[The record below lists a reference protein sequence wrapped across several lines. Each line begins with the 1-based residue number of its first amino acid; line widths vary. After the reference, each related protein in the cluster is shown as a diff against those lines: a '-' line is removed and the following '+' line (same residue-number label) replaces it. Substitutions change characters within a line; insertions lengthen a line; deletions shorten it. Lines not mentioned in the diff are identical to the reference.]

1 MSRLLCPSAKRRILG
16 SAAVD
21 RLGEKPMTSHGR
33 IVVVEQ
39 PGQPSGESP
48 VESTQLLKQR
58 LETLGHTIVATV
70 TTTAEA
76 AELAPRL
83 QPDLVV
89 IGAVAAAACSSAE
102 LDALRDRLDCPCL
115 TIRDEADRLAPSEQV
130 LQLRLELAMTR
141 RQLEVERVRVENSE
155 RTNRTTARA
164 IHEINNLLSAIRCN
178 AFLVQSESVPAAV
191 LEASSD
197 ITAAVERSATLITD
211 LSGMLREQ
219 RLGARPVVTSE
230 SVPPPR
236 TQLGSW
242 PPRASAKDAST
253 RNMYIV
259 LVVDDDPVVRRAVA
273 RFVASAGY
281 QVIESSSPEQG
292 LAAAERYPIDLMIT
306 DLVMPN
312 MTGYELAQRITDIR
326 PGVRVIYMSGFAPD
340 ELVAERGRSTGPDPI
355 FLQKPFAVDALMPS
369 VFAML
374 AEDKSQGPV
383 FGGLTSNKL

>member
-1 MSRLLCPSAKRRILG
+1 
-16 SAAVD
+16 
-21 RLGEKPMTSHGR
+21 MTSHGR

-39 PGQPSGESP
+39 PGQPSGQSP
-48 VESTQLLKQR
+48 IESTQLAQQLKQR
-58 LETLGHTIVATV
+58 LETLGHSVVATV
-70 TTTAEA
+70 ATTAEA

-89 IGAVAAAACSSAE
+89 IGAVAAAACSTVE
-102 LDALRDRLDCPCL
+102 LTSLRDRLDCPCL
-115 TIRDEADRLAPSEQV
+115 TIRDEAGPHLAPSEHV

-141 RQLEVERVRVENSE
+141 RQLEVERVRVENAE

-178 AFLVQSESVPAAV
+178 AFLVQSENVPVAV
-191 LEASSD
+191 LEASND
-197 ITAAVERSATLITD
+197 ITAAVERSAALITD
-211 LSGMLREQ
+211 LSSMLREQ

-242 PPRASAKDAST
+242 PPRALTKDASA

-374 AEDKSQGPV
+374 AEDKSQGPA

>member
-1 MSRLLCPSAKRRILG
+1 
-16 SAAVD
+16 
-21 RLGEKPMTSHGR
+21 MTSHGR

-39 PGQPSGESP
+39 PGQPSGQSP
-48 VESTQLLKQR
+48 ADALKHR
-58 LETLGHTIVATV
+58 LETLGHTIAATV
-70 TTTAEA
+70 ASTAEA

-83 QPDLVV
+83 LPDLVV
-89 IGAVAAAACSSAE
+89 IGPMAAASCSVAE
-102 LDALRDRLDCPCL
+102 IDTLRDRLDCPCM
-115 TIRDEADRLAPSEQV
+115 TVRDDTDPRLVLSEHV
-130 LQLRLELAMTR
+130 LQLRIELAMTR
-141 RQLEVERVRVENSE
+141 RQLDVERVRVENSE

-178 AFLVQSESVPAAV
+178 AFLVQSESVPTAV
-191 LEASSD
+191 LEASND

-211 LSGMLREQ
+211 LSSMLREQ

-312 MTGYELAQRITDIR
+312 MTGVELARRITDIR

-340 ELVAERGRSTGPDPI
+340 ELVAERGRSAGPDPI

-374 AEDKSQGPV
+374 AEDKSQV
-383 FGGLTSNKL
+383 AGLR

>member
-1 MSRLLCPSAKRRILG
+1 
-16 SAAVD
+16 
-21 RLGEKPMTSHGR
+21 MTSHGR

-39 PGQPSGESP
+39 PGQPGHPPDTSAADA
-48 VESTQLLKQR
+48 LRRR
-58 LETLGHTIVATV
+58 LETLGHNIVATV
-70 TTTAEA
+70 ATTTDA

-83 QPDLVV
+83 LPDLVV
-89 IGAVAAAACSSAE
+89 IGSAAAAACSAAE
-102 LDALRDRLDCPCL
+102 LDALRERLDCPCL
-115 TIRDEADRLAPSEQV
+115 TVRDDAASAVPLSEQV
-130 LQLRLELAMTR
+130 LQLRIELAMS
-141 RQLEVERVRVENSE
+141 QKSLERERLRVENAE
-155 RTNRTTARA
+155 RSSRTTARA

-191 LEASSD
+191 LEASND
-197 ITAAVERSATLITD
+197 ISAAVERSSLLIQD
-211 LSGMLREQ
+211 LSTMLREQ
-219 RLGARPVVTSE
+219 RLGGRATSSLLPTSVAPV
-230 SVPPPR
+230 R
-236 TQLGSW
+236 GQLGSS
-242 PPRASAKDAST
+242 PPWASAKDAGT

-312 MTGYELAQRITDIR
+312 MTGYELASRIGDIR

-340 ELVAERGRSTGPDPI
+340 EFVAERGRGSGPDPI

-374 AEDKSQGPV
+374 AEDKSRGPA
-383 FGGLTSNKL
+383 FGDLTSNKL

>member
-1 MSRLLCPSAKRRILG
+1 
-16 SAAVD
+16 
-21 RLGEKPMTSHGR
+21 MTSHGR

-39 PGQPSGESP
+39 PGQPADALC
-48 VESTQLLKQR
+48 VR
-58 LETLGHTIVATV
+58 LETLGHHIAATV
-70 TTTAEA
+70 ASTISA
-76 AELAPRL
+76 AEIAPRL
-83 QPDLVV
+83 MPDLVV
-89 IGAVAAAACSSAE
+89 IGAGAAAECSAAE
-102 LDALRDRLDCPCL
+102 LDTLRERLDCPCL
-115 TIRDEADRLAPSEQV
+115 TVREEVAAALPSSEQV
-130 LQLRLELAMTR
+130 LQLRLELAMS
-141 RQLEVERVRVENSE
+141 QKLLERERTRVETAE

-178 AFLVQSESVPAAV
+178 AFLVQSENVPAAV
-191 LEASSD
+191 LEASND
-197 ITAAVERSATLITD
+197 IGAAVERSATLIQD
-211 LSGMLREQ
+211 LSSMLREQ
-219 RLGARPVVTSE
+219 RLSSRPSSAPELVSPLR
-230 SVPPPR
+230 S
-236 TQLGSW
+236 QLGSW
-242 PPRASAKDAST
+242 PPWTSGKDAST

-312 MTGYELAQRITDIR
+312 MTGYELAQRIENIR

-340 ELVAERGRSTGPDPI
+340 ELVGERGRTTGPDPI

-374 AEDKSQGPV
+374 TEDKSRGPA
-383 FGGLTSNKL
+383 FGELTSNKL

>member
-1 MSRLLCPSAKRRILG
+1 
-16 SAAVD
+16 VD
-21 RLGEKPMTSHGR
+21 
-33 IVVVEQ
+33 V
-39 PGQPSGESP
+39 
-48 VESTQLLKQR
+48 LKQR
-58 LETLGHTIVATV
+58 LETLGHSIAATVATS
-70 TTTAEA
+70 AEA
-76 AELAPRL
+76 AEIAPRHL
-83 QPDLVV
+83 PDLVV
-89 IGAVAAAACSSAE
+89 IGATAAAACSAAE
-102 LDALRDRLDCPCL
+102 LDALRERLDCPCL
-115 TIRDEADRLAPSEQV
+115 IVDENADAASSDHT
-130 LQLRLELAMTR
+130 LQLRIELAITR
-141 RQLEVERVRVENSE
+141 KQLEAERLRVDNAE

-178 AFLVQSESVPAAV
+178 AFLIQSENVPAAV
-191 LEASSD
+191 LEASND
-197 ITAAVERSATLITD
+197 IAAAVERSAVLIQD
-211 LSGMLREQ
+211 LSSMLREQ
-219 RLGARPVVTSE
+219 RLGARSVSE
-230 SVPPPR
+230 SSPPGR
-236 TQLGSW
+236 GLGSW
-242 PPRASAKDAST
+242 PPRNSVKDAST

-340 ELVAERGRSTGPDPI
+340 ELVAERGRSAGPDPI

-374 AEDKSQGPV
+374 AEDKSQGPI
-383 FGGLTSNKL
+383 FGDLTSNKL